1 MRRAILPTL
10 LLALALALPATADA
24 ATKQERICAKRG
36 DTVARS
42 ATARVF
48 EVNRSDEHTLY
59 ACLRRGGKLQPLA
72 SWFSCE
78 CSVGDDP
85 APAAE
90 LLAGHFVAVT
100 HYPSCGPF
108 PCEATT
114 TYTLRNLRSRRDIAP
129 QDDVWQVV
137 TGPGFFAY
145 EDGRVVRVR
154 GGEERVV
161 DAGPGIEHFS
171 LAVAGRRLYWMR
183 DGVPQSV
190 AD

>member
-1 MRRAILPTL
+1 MRRTL
-10 LLALALALPATADA
+10 LLTILLVLAVPAAADA

-36 DTVARS
+36 ATVARS

-48 EVNRSDEHTLY
+48 EVNRSDQRTLY
-59 ACLRRGGKLQPLA
+59 ACLRRGGGLQALA

-78 CSVGDDP
+78 CSVADEP

-114 TYTLRNLRSRRDIAP
+114 TYTLRNLRSRREVAP
-129 QDDVWQVV
+129 QGDVWQVV

-145 EDGRVVRVR
+145 DDGRVVRVR
-154 GGEERVV
+154 GGREEVL
-161 DAGPGIEHFS
+161 DAAPGIEHFS
-171 LAVAGRRLYWMR
+171 LAVAGLRVYWMR
-183 DGVPQSV
+183 DGAPQSV
-190 AD
+190 AG